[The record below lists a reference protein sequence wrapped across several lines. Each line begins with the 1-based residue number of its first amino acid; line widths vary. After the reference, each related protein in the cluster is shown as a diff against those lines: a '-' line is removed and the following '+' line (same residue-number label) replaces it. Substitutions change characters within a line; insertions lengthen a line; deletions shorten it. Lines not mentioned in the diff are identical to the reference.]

1 MQRRFIGSRW
11 QMVQA
16 DDTKAWIMNKYRV
29 LLTRARLGTVIWV
42 PKGDAED
49 ETRAIREHNAI
60 AEFLKTAGARA
71 LEAI

>member
-1 MQRRFIGSRW
+1 MPRGNARRLAGW
-11 QMVQA
+11 
-16 DDTKAWIMNKYRV
+16 
-29 LLTRARLGTVIWV
+29 LTRSRLGTVIWV

-49 ETRAIREHNAI
+49 ETRAIRELNAI

>member
-1 MQRRFIGSRW
+1 MPRGNARRLAGW
-11 QMVQA
+11 
-16 DDTKAWIMNKYRV
+16 
-29 LLTRARLGTVIWV
+29 LTRSRLGTVIWV

-49 ETRAIREHNAI
+49 ETRAIGELNAI